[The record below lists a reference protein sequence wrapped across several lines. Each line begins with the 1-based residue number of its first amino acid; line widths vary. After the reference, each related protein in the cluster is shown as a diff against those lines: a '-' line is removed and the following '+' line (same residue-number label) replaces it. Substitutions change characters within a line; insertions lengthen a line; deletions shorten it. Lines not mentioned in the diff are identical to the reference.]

1 MKWPK
6 MPRWPSAWPSLSLT
20 AVRSVWRSAPRL
32 RVLGLAFVGLCG
44 VVILLL
50 VIYSAIA
57 LSRFERVETR
67 RATYVYAGAQPLV
80 AGVQVRRIDLP
91 GTLARLKYTES
102 RGAPAAPGQ
111 YRRAGSA
118 WDIYLRGG
126 AGVAPQLVRVEVHDE
141 RITRVTREGHD
152 IGAATLEPEILAS
165 ADERPGEEHRPVRLA
180 DVPLVLLNAVLAA
193 EDHRFFEHGG
203 LDARGV
209 LRAAWTNLR
218 AGRVM
223 QGGSTITQQ
232 LIKNRLLGARRTYLR
247 KLKEAWLATL
257 VEARYSKQQILE
269 AYLNEIYLGQ
279 RGGLAVRG
287 VGAAARVYFRK
298 EIHQLTL
305 PEAALLAGMVRAP
318 NSYSPVVNPERA
330 RARRDVVLT
339 RMRELGTLS
348 AADFEAARAQ
358 AVRVPPAATTTPPAP
373 YFIDYVRLEL
383 EQRFGD
389 VGETAGASVF
399 TTLDL
404 ALQRFAEAAVVRG
417 LDRLETRVPRLRR
430 DDPARR
436 LQAAF
441 VALDATTGEIRAL
454 VGGRDYQAS
463 QFNRAALA
471 RRQPGSAFKPFVY
484 LAALRARGGPPALT
498 AASIVEDAPLTLT
511 VGRDTW
517 SPRNYNDQ
525 YEGRVTVRRA
535 LEQSLN
541 AATIRVAESV
551 GLPAVVETARALGF
565 AGELA
570 PVPAAALGTFEA
582 TPLEMARSYLPF
594 ANGGVRPNGAV
605 AVRAVRDRDGAL
617 DPVDA
622 AEPVAVITPAEA
634 YLVTSLLEGVIA
646 SGTGASARALGV
658 SGAIAGKTGTTNDGR
673 DAWFIGYA
681 PRLLAVVWVGF
692 DGGDAHGLSGAEA
705 ALPIWA
711 DFMRQALDAY
721 PQPAFTVPT
730 GIAFAEVDLTNGQLA
745 NRFCPR
751 IARETFLIGT
761 EPPPCQEHGGV
772 GDQISDWWQRFRE
785 WWRR

>member
-1 MKWPK
+1 MKWPQ

-20 AVRSVWRSAPRL
+20 ALRSVWRSAPRL
-32 RVLGLAFVGLCG
+32 RVLALAFVGLVG

-67 RATYVYAGAQPLV
+67 RATFVYAGAQPLV

-91 GTLARLKYTES
+91 GTLARLKYTEA

-126 AGVAPQLVRVEVHDE
+126 AGVAAQLVRVEVHDE

-203 LDARGV
+203 LDARGM

-247 KLKEAWLATL
+247 KLNEAWLATL

-330 RARRDVVLT
+330 RARRDIVLA

-348 AADFEAARAQ
+348 AADWEAARAQ
-358 AVRVPPAATTTPPAP
+358 PVRVPPAATTAPPAP
-373 YFIDYVRLEL
+373 PSSPRSTW
-383 EQRFGD
+383 RCS
-389 VGETAGASVF
+389 AS
-399 TTLDL
+399 
-404 ALQRFAEAAVVRG
+404 
-417 LDRLETRVPRLRR
+417 RR
-430 DDPARR
+430 RR
-436 LQAAF
+436 WF
-441 VALDATTGEIRAL
+441 
-454 VGGRDYQAS
+454 
-463 QFNRAALA
+463 
-471 RRQPGSAFKPFVY
+471 
-484 LAALRARGGPPALT
+484 
-498 AASIVEDAPLTLT
+498 AAST
-511 VGRDTW
+511 G
-517 SPRNYNDQ
+517 S
-525 YEGRVTVRRA
+525 RRGCRGCG
-535 LEQSLN
+535 
-541 AATIRVAESV
+541 ATIRPGGCKRRSSPSIRPRARS
-551 GLPAVVETARALGF
+551 ARSSAAATTRRASSTARRWRIGSR
-565 AGELA
+565 
-570 PVPAAALGTFEA
+570 
-582 TPLEMARSYLPF
+582 ARPSSPSSTS
-594 ANGGVRPNGAV
+594 RPCA
-605 AVRAVRDRDGAL
+605 R
-617 DPVDA
+617 
-622 AEPVAVITPAEA
+622 
-634 YLVTSLLEGVIA
+634 VT
-646 SGTGASARALGV
+646 
-658 SGAIAGKTGTTNDGR
+658 
-673 DAWFIGYA
+673 
-681 PRLLAVVWVGF
+681 
-692 DGGDAHGLSGAEA
+692 
-705 ALPIWA
+705 ALP
-711 DFMRQALDAY
+711 RS
-721 PQPAFTVPT
+721 
-730 GIAFAEVDLTNGQLA
+730 
-745 NRFCPR
+745 
-751 IARETFLIGT
+751 
-761 EPPPCQEHGGV
+761 PPP
-772 GDQISDWWQRFRE
+772 R
-785 WWRR
+785 WWRTRR

>member
-1 MKWPK
+1 MQLPWS
-6 MPRWPSAWPSLSLT
+6 PSWRSLS
-20 AVRSVWRSAPRL
+20 RWK
-32 RVLGLAFVGLCG
+32 VLGLAAAALLA
-44 VVILLL
+44 VVVL
-50 VIYSAIA
+50 VLIVYSSIA

-67 RATYVYAGAQPLV
+67 RATYVYAAAQPLI
-80 AGVQVRRIDLP
+80 AGVQVRRIDLA
-91 GTLARLKYTES
+91 GTLARLKYAES

-126 AGVAPQLVRVEVHDE
+126 AGVAAQHVRVEVHDE
-141 RITRVTREGHD
+141 RITRVTRDGHD
-152 IGAATLEPEILAS
+152 IGAATLEPEIMAS
-165 ADERPGEEHRPVRLA
+165 ADDRGGEEHRPVRLA
-180 DVPLVLLNAVLAA
+180 DVPLVLRNAVLAA

-209 LRAAWTNLR
+209 IRAAWTNLR

-232 LIKNRLLGARRTYLR
+232 LIKNRLLGARRTYMR
-247 KLKEAWLATL
+247 KLREAWLATL
-257 VEARYSKQQILE
+257 VEWRYSKQQILE

-287 VGAAARVYFRK
+287 VGAGARAYFRK
-298 EIHQLTL
+298 EIHQLTAA
-305 PEAALLAGMVRAP
+305 EAALLAGMVRAP
-318 NSYSPVVNPERA
+318 NSYSPIVNPERA
-330 RARRDVVLT
+330 RARRDVVLA
-339 RMRELGTLS
+339 RMRDLGTLS
-348 AADFEAARAQ
+348 AADWEAARAQ
-358 AVRVPPAATTTPPAP
+358 PVRVPPGAITAQPAP
-373 YFIDYVRLEL
+373 YFTDYARLEL

-389 VGETAGASVF
+389 VGENAGVSIY

-404 ALQRFAEAAVVRG
+404 SLQRFAEAAVVRG
-417 LDRLETRVPRLRR
+417 LDRLETRLPRLRR
-430 DDPARR
+430 DEPARR
-436 LQAAF
+436 LQAAL
-441 VALDATTGEIRAL
+441 VVLDPATGEIRAL

-463 QFNRAALA
+463 QYNRAALA

-484 LAALRARGGPPALT
+484 LAALRPRGGPPALT

-517 SPRNYNDQ
+517 SPRNYNDR

-541 AATIRVAESV
+541 AATVHVAESV
-551 GLPAVVETARALGF
+551 GMPAVVETARALGF
-565 AGELA
+565 TGDLA
-570 PVPAAALGTFEA
+570 AVPAAALGTFEA
-582 TPLEMARSYLPF
+582 TPLELARTYLPLV
-594 ANGGVRPNGAV
+594 NGGVRPPGAI
-605 AVRAVRDRDGAL
+605 AVRAVQDRDGVIE
-617 DPVDA
+617 PVDA
-622 AEPVAVITPAEA
+622 GEPAAVITPAEA
-634 YLVTSLLEGVIA
+634 YLVTSLLEGVMA

-658 SGAIAGKTGTTNDGR
+658 PGAIAGKTGTTNDGR
-673 DAWFIGYA
+673 DAWFVGYA

-711 DFMRQALDAY
+711 DFMRQAVDAY
-721 PQPAFTVPT
+721 PQPAFTVPG

-745 NRFCPR
+745 NRFCPAV
-751 IARETFLIGT
+751 ARETFLTGT

-772 GDQISDWWQRFRE
+772 GDQIVDWWKRVRE

>member
-1 MKWPK
+1 

-20 AVRSVWRSAPRL
+20 ALRSVWRSAPRL
-32 RVLGLAFVGLCG
+32 RVLGLVFVGLFG

-50 VIYSAIA
+50 VIYSAMA

-67 RATYVYAGAQPLV
+67 RATYVYAAAQPLV

-118 WDIYLRGG
+118 WDIYVRGG
-126 AGVAPQLVRVEVHDE
+126 AGVAAQLVRVEVHDE

-180 DVPLVLLNAVLAA
+180 DVPPVLLNAVLAA

-247 KLKEAWLATL
+247 KLNEAWLATL

-298 EIHQLTL
+298 EIHQLTTA
-305 PEAALLAGMVRAP
+305 EAALLAGMVRAP

-330 RARRDVVLT
+330 RTRRDVVLA
-339 RMRELGTLS
+339 RMRDLGTLS
-348 AADFEAARAQ
+348 GADWEAARAQ
-358 AVRVPPAATTTPPAP
+358 PVRVPPAATTAPPAP

-404 ALQRFAEAAVVRG
+404 VLQRFAEAAVVRG

-430 DDPARR
+430 DEPARR

-441 VALDATTGEIRAL
+441 VALDPATGEIRAL

-511 VGRDTW
+511 VGRETW
-517 SPRNYNDQ
+517 SPRNYHDQ

-535 LEQSLN
+535 LERSLN

-551 GLPAVVETARALGF
+551 GMPAVVETARALGF
-565 AGELA
+565 TGELA

-582 TPLEMARSYLPF
+582 TPLEMARSYLPLV
-594 ANGGVRPNGAV
+594 NGGVRPTGAI

-617 DPVDA
+617 DPIDT

-721 PQPAFTVPT
+721 PQPGFPVPT

-751 IARETFLIGT
+751 IARETFLTGT

-772 GDQISDWWQRFRE
+772 GDQILDWWQRFRE

>member
-126 AGVAPQLVRVEVHDE
+126 AGVAAQLVRVEVHDE

-247 KLKEAWLATL
+247 KLQEAWLATL

-298 EIHQLTL
+298 EIHQLT
-305 PEAALLAGMVRAP
+305 PAEAALLAGMVRAP

-330 RARRDVVLT
+330 RARRDIVLA

-348 AADFEAARAQ
+348 AADWEAARAQ
-358 AVRVPPAATTTPPAP
+358 PVRVPPAATTAPPAP

-484 LAALRARGGPPALT
+484 LAALRSRGGPPALT